1 MNKVPVS
8 ETQSLRCICVTRGP
22 TDLPP
27 LTLAI
32 VLLEETLV
40 VRDTV
45 LAEHESKN
53 PRQKESVRH
62 SAIEY

>member
-1 MNKVPVS
+1 
-8 ETQSLRCICVTRGP
+8 
-22 TDLPP
+22 
-27 LTLAI
+27 